1 MNEPS
6 RWTNAVSKAT
16 WTLLAAAAAV
26 FIAWQLFRR
35 VWPFLLIVAALLGV
49 YRMVLSGRGRRGW

>member
-6 RWTNAVSKAT
+6 HWTSAVSKAT
-16 WTLLAAAAAV
+16 WTLLVAAGAV

-35 VWPFLLIVAALLGV
+35 VWPALLIVAALLGV
-49 YRMVLSGRGRRGW
+49 YRMVLSGRGRRRW

>member
-6 RWTNAVSKAT
+6 QWTNAVSKAT

-26 FIAWQLFRR
+26 FIAWQLLERIL
-35 VWPFLLIVAALLGV
+35 PALLIIAALLGV
-49 YRMVLSGRGRRGW
+49 YRMVLSGRHRGW